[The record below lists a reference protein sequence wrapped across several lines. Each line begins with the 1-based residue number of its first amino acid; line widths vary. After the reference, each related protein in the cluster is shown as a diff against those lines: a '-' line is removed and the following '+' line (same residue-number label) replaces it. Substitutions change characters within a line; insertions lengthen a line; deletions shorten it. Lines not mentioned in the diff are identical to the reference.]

1 MIGQWCRSI
10 FYTVLGQASSPEIRL
25 RHQVLKFKS
34 ISALIFL
41 WIHFRFFTVSMDL
54 FKISL
59 KRFFIYSYTVNFG
72 IHGIRQ
78 AIKYGESSILIRLH
92 DKREFNW
99 LIDIS
104 PAGTHEETMQV
115 LEASVDDDPIQGYTK
130 LPGIHFPLST
140 VIWFD
145 SSKTSELS
153 RAKYAHFMLFHY
165 LLNGNLCGQKTIESD
180 SYYSWPSL
188 NHECWQH

>member
-1 MIGQWCRSI
+1 MPLPFLSSLRSSYMFTRNYIKTSGFNIRI
-10 FYTVLGQASSPEIRL
+10 FVHWFSYEFVLGFLQFSW
-25 RHQVLKFKS
+25 
-34 ISALIFL
+34 IFSRSF
-41 WIHFRFFTVSMDL
+41 WKGFIH
-54 FKISL
+54 
-59 KRFFIYSYTVNFG
+59 SYTVNFG

-115 LEASVDDDPIQGYTK
+115 LEASVDDDPIQGFTE
-130 LPGIHFPLST
+130 LSGIHFTLST

-145 SSKTSELS
+145 SSKTSALS

-165 LLNGNLCGQKTIESD
+165 LLNGNLFGQKTMESD
-180 SYYSWPSL
+180 SHYSWPSL

>member
-1 MIGQWCRSI
+1 MHWFSYEFILGFLQFSSSI
-10 FYTVLGQASSPEIRL
+10 FSRS
-25 RHQVLKFKS
+25 
-34 ISALIFL
+34 
-41 WIHFRFFTVSMDL
+41 FRNG
-54 FKISL
+54 
-59 KRFFIYSYTVNFG
+59 FIYSYTVNFG

-78 AIKYGESSILIRLH
+78 AIKYGESSILNRLH

-115 LEASVDDDPIQGYTK
+115 LEASVDDDPIQGYTE
-130 LPGIHFPLST
+130 LPGIHFSLST

-145 SSKTSELS
+145 SSKTSALS

-165 LLNGNLCGQKTIESD
+165 LLNGNLFGQKTMESD
-180 SYYSWPSL
+180 SHYSWPSL